1 MLQYVEID
9 PIFTSPLKCSMD
21 SVIPIK
27 FWLELYLLL
36 TTNYTQNGSASFA
49 FYRNNHFKFPIFKSK
64 YVHTFKIFV
73 LWKFSI
79 IFEYIKDS
87 LYVLKLLL
95 MIQQKRVN
103 KTARKINYKMNFLAR
118 YSFSLGLS
126 AYNIC
131 FMGENLLSLK
141 TTIYFS

>member
-1 MLQYVEID
+1 MGVGYRTKNCWKSMFKLFMYLSCNCFVPKIMLQYVEID

-64 YVHTFKIFV
+64 YVHLRFLFYE
-73 LWKFSI
+73 KFQ
-79 IFEYIKDS
+79 
-87 LYVLKLLL
+87 L
-95 MIQQKRVN
+95 
-103 KTARKINYKMNFLAR
+103 FL
-118 YSFSLGLS
+118 
-126 AYNIC
+126 NT
-131 FMGENLLSLK
+131 LK
-141 TTIYFS
+141 TRFMFLNYYSWFSRKESTKLHAK